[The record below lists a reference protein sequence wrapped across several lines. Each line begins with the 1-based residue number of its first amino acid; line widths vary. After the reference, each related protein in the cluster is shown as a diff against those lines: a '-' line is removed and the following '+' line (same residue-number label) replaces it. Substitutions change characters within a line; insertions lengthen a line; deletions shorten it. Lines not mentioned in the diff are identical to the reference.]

1 MVVGLSIAYVPGV
14 TPGKWLKRWQE
25 RYPNAPLKASR
36 YDAPDPLALLRS
48 GEADL
53 VFVRFPTGQAPVD
66 ALTHVIRLYEELPV
80 VCAAKE
86 HDIELYEEE
95 VPVADLEG
103 AAFLDL
109 ADYPEDI
116 GGVAMAME
124 VVSSGAGL
132 LIVPQ
137 SVARLHH
144 RKDVVYRILTGA
156 PETSIGVAW
165 NRPQGDDPDDL
176 VIEEF
181 VGIVRGRGENSS
193 RQPSVQ
199 ERQQEEAVKARKKR
213 QGGDAK
219 GSTGG
224 AKGGG
229 SGSKSG
235 TKSGSRGA
243 PRRGPKPGGRGKK
256 R

>member
-1 MVVGLSIAYVPGV
+1 MAGLNIAYVPGV

-25 RYPNAPLKASR
+25 RHPNAPLKASR
-36 YDAPDPLALLRS
+36 YDAPDPLVLLRS

-53 VFVRFPTGQAPVD
+53 VFVRFPVGKAPVD
-66 ALTHVIRLYEELPV
+66 TLTHVIRLYEELPV
-80 VCAAKE
+80 VCAAKDN
-86 HDIELYEEE
+86 DIELYEEE
-95 VPVADLEG
+95 VPLADLEG
-103 AAFLDL
+103 EAFLDL

-116 GGVAMAME
+116 GGVGMAME
-124 VVSSGAGL
+124 VVSSGAGM

-144 RKDVVYRILTGA
+144 RKDVVYRILTGV

-165 NRPQGDDPDDL
+165 NRPLGDDPDDL

-181 VGIVRGRGENSS
+181 IGIVRGRGENSS

-199 ERQQEEAVKARKKR
+199 ERQQEAAGQARKKR
-213 QGGDAK
+213 QGADAK
-219 GSTGG
+219 GSGGAAKGGKGAGSKSKPG
-224 AKGGG
+224 AKGG
-229 SGSKSG
+229 
-235 TKSGSRGA
+235 
-243 PRRGPKPGGRGKK
+243 PRRGPKPGGRSKK

>member
-1 MVVGLSIAYVPGV
+1 MAGLNIAYVPGV

-36 YDAPDPLALLRS
+36 YDAPDPLVLLRS

-80 VCAAKE
+80 VCAAKDD
-86 HDIELYEEE
+86 DIELYEEE
-95 VPVADLEG
+95 IPFADLEG
-103 AAFLDL
+103 SAFLDL
-109 ADYPEDI
+109 TDYPQDI

-124 VVSSGAGL
+124 VVSSGAGM

-144 RKDVVYRILTGA
+144 RKDVVYRILTGF

-165 NRPQGDDPDDL
+165 NRPQGDDPDDA

-199 ERQQEEAVKARKKR
+199 ERQQEAAVKARKKR
-213 QGGDAK
+213 QGTDPK
-219 GSTGG
+219 
-224 AKGGG
+224 G
-229 SGSKSG
+229 SGSGTKGGRGGSSG
-235 TKSGSRGA
+235 GKSGSKGG
-243 PRRGPKPGGRGKK
+243 PKRGPKPGGRSKK